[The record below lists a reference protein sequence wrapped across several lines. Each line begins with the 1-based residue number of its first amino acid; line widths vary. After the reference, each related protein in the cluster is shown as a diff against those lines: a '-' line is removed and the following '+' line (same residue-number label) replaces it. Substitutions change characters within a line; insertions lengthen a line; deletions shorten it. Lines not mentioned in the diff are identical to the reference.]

1 MSIIIKTKEQQ
12 HQEDLI
18 RLANFRPIDDDFM
31 RVLLKDDL
39 PLAQEI
45 LRIILQKDDL
55 VLLSEQPQYD
65 MKRLAEKTRYLKETP
80 KGESEMCKSMEE
92 AMMETRKMEDA
103 IIALK
108 LLKRGKM
115 TFDEIA
121 EDSGLTVEEVTE
133 LAKDYNLMPV

>member
-1 MSIIIKTKEQQ
+1 
-12 HQEDLI
+12 
-18 RLANFRPIDDDFM
+18 
-31 RVLLKDDL
+31 
-39 PLAQEI
+39 
-45 LRIILQKDDL
+45 
-55 VLLSEQPQYD
+55 
-65 MKRLAEKTRYLKETP
+65 
-80 KGESEMCKSMEE
+80 MCKSMEE